1 MSEVTLPS
9 FNPPEPLGKQHC
21 LEEFCC
27 GEAALDNWFKKHA
40 LKNHESGASRTF
52 VVTSG
57 DRTSAFMSLAV
68 GQISHAGAT
77 GSMRRNMPN
86 PVPVM
91 ILARLAV
98 DRDFQG
104 YSLGKGLVR
113 EAVLRS
119 LQASEHGGIRGLV
132 VHALNERVSD
142 FYENLG
148 FQRSR
153 LDDLTLMASLKT
165 LHDKLV

>member
-9 FNPPEPLGKQHC
+9 FNPPEPLTGQHC

-27 GEAALDNWFKKHA
+27 GEVALDNWLQKHA

-52 VVTSG
+52 VVTSK
-57 DRTSAFMSLAV
+57 DRVVAFMSLAV
-68 GQISHAGAT
+68 GQISHVEAT
-77 GSMRRNMPN
+77 GAMRRNMPD

-98 DRDFQG
+98 DQNFQG
-104 YSLGKGLVR
+104 NRLGKGLVR
-113 EAVLRS
+113 EAILRS
-119 LQASEHGGIRGLV
+119 LQASQHGGIRGLV
-132 VHALNERVSD
+132 VHALDENASN
-142 FYENLG
+142 FYEQLG
-148 FQRSR
+148 FKRSR

-165 LHDKLV
+165 LYDKLA